1 MIISDT
7 DFISS
12 FAKIGKVVLI
22 FDALKVKGII
32 ITQDV
37 YNELKEVPV
46 FEKLLPYFS
55 GNKKNRITIQNAPT
69 ENMSENYGRAFY

>member
-12 FAKIGKVVLI
+12 FAKIGKIDLI
-22 FDALKVKGII
+22 FDALKVKEIT
-32 ITQDV
+32 ITQAV

-46 FEKLLPYFS
+46 F
-55 GNKKNRITIQNAPT
+55 
-69 ENMSENYGRAFY
+69 

>member
-12 FAKIGKVVLI
+12 FAKIGKVDLI
-22 FDALKVKGII
+22 FDALKVKEIT
-32 ITQDV
+32 ITQAV

-46 FEKLLPYFS
+46 FEKLLPY
-55 GNKKNRITIQNAPT
+55 KTKQK
-69 ENMSENYGRAFY
+69 